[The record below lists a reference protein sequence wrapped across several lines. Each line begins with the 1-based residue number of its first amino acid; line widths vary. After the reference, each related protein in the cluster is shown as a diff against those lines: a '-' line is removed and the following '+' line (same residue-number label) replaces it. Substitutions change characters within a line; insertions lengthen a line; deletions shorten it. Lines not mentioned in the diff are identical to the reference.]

1 MPLASSGEWKTHS
14 LDTRMLYPSRIS
26 HPRVL
31 RSRAEEGDSSGARS
45 GRSACSKA
53 AACGVQSSLH
63 LRFFNFSFSP
73 SASPSRSELTNP
85 CIGIPGRAASRS
97 NRSGACSAPSL
108 GLGAPRCSR
117 CSPAPSARAGK
128 EGKGGPNLCS
138 GLRRGHGAG
147 GPHIIAP
154 QPAHGPGLLGHRSLF
169 GEPSAP
175 HQALMCT
182 STSPCSPKCFPL
194 AASPHASPLNPPTRA
209 FFPP

>member
-1 MPLASSGEWKTHS
+1 MSSAAGQRRGTAAG
-14 LDTRMLYPSRIS
+14 P
-26 HPRVL
+26 
-31 RSRAEEGDSSGARS
+31 
-45 GRSACSKA
+45 A
-53 AACGVQSSLH
+53 AAAVPAAKQQLAACKVPCTSV
-63 LRFFNFSFSP
+63 FFSFSFSP

-117 CSPAPSARAGK
+117 CSPAPSARVGE
-128 EGKGGPNLCS
+128 EGKGGPNLCG
-138 GLRRGHGAG
+138 GLRWGHGAG

-169 GEPSAP
+169 GVPSAP

-182 STSPCSPKCFPL
+182 STSPYSPKGFPL
-194 AASPHASPLNPPTRA
+194 AASPPKSPHWG
-209 FFPP
+209 FFSP